1 MPGRVRGCCA
11 WPMVL
16 TRFIAKPSR
25 SRNCANISPTRTASA
40 MASDGN
46 QGEEALPE
54 TIPVR
59 EAHRFDTARLHGLLA
74 HRLPAR
80 LPALPQIRGGQSNPT
95 FLWVTDQPA

>member
-16 TRFIAKPSR
+16 TRFIAEPSR

-46 QGEEALPE
+46 QGEEALPQ
-54 TIPVR
+54 TIPVLK
-59 EAHRFDTARLHGLLA
+59 AHRFDTARLQGLLGQ
-74 HRLPAR
+74 RLASP
-80 LPALPQIRGGQSNPT
+80 LPDLRQMRDGHSNPT
-95 FLWVTDQPA
+95 LLVLT